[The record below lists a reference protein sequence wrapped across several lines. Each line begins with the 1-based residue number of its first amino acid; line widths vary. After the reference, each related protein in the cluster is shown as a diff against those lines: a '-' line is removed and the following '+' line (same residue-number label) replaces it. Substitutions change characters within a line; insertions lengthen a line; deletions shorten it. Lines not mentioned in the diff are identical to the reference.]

1 MKIFYLSKST
11 INFIIVIAFLLM
23 LLFSFY
29 ILLIYLLLV
38 SLFLFLFRRKFIFF
52 KEDQVT
58 TAGTI
63 YAPVSGKIS
72 EIKTTDDQKTEI
84 SIKMNL
90 LSGYGIYLPIS
101 GRFNNVSFNN
111 KEHGNKVTIEDRDN
125 RKIRLFF
132 INSIFKRNP
141 ELVVLPG
148 DLGRRQVDFGFYP
161 FGATVKM
168 ELDNVQSL
176 VKLHEKVRGGETIIG
191 RYNEESHE

>member
-1 MKIFYLSKST
+1 
-11 INFIIVIAFLLM
+11 M

-29 ILLIYLLLV
+29 ILLVYLLIV
-38 SLFLFLFRRKFIFF
+38 GIFLFLFRRKFIFF

-63 YAPVSGKIS
+63 YSPVSGKIS
-72 EIKTTDDQKTEI
+72 EIKTIDDLKTEI

-101 GRFNNVSFNN
+101 GRFNNVAFNS
-111 KEHGNKVTIEDRDN
+111 KEFGNKVTIEDRDN

-132 INSIFKRNP
+132 INSLFKRNP

-161 FGATVKM
+161 LGATVKM
-168 ELDNVQSL
+168 QLENVQPL
-176 VKLHEKVRGGETIIG
+176 VKLNEKVRGGETIIG
-191 RYNEESHE
+191 RFNEEKHGQV